1 MVLLKTKPGTGES
14 KGFGFIK
21 FADKEVEKK
30 VRAAAKIFIKNCFLQ
45 SIINGG
51 GIVWSCVSYSS
62 NYVPECT
69 VLVLLIYL

>member
-30 VRAAAKIFIKNCFLQ
+30 VRAAAKIFIKNCK
-45 SIINGG
+45 
-51 GIVWSCVSYSS
+51 
-62 NYVPECT
+62 
-69 VLVLLIYL
+69 

>member
-30 VRAAAKIFIKNCFLQ
+30 VRAAAKIFIK
-45 SIINGG
+45 
-51 GIVWSCVSYSS
+51 IVFCKA
-62 NYVPECT
+62 
-69 VLVLLIYL
+69 